1 MRPFAYRLGV
11 WREVWI
17 LQSRLSS
24 APQGRVVMVQGT
36 ASHVGKSVLTTALC
50 RIFRQDG
57 YRVAPFKAQNMSN
70 NSFVTPSGGEL
81 GRAQAVQAEA
91 CGIEPVVEMN
101 PILLKPEADHSS
113 QVVLLGKPMARASAR
128 YFATAKPML
137 WEAVATSLDTLRAQF
152 DVVVIEGAGSPAEIN
167 LKQNEIVNMRVALHS
182 GAPVLLTGDI
192 DRGGVFASL
201 VGTMEILDPHER
213 DAVGAFIINK
223 FRGDVSLLEPGLVWL
238 EERTGKPVLGVV
250 PYYRDIEIAE
260 EDSVSLERREQLKSQ
275 TGYAL
280 DIAVMGFPHISNF
293 DDFDPLRRE
302 PGVRLRYVE
311 SRDSIG
317 EPDLIILPGAKTTMA
332 DLFWLRERGFATE
345 IKRQA
350 DAGTPVIGI
359 CGGYQMLGRLILDP
373 SGVESPNT
381 EAEGLG
387 LLPVDTVF
395 APAKE
400 THRVS
405 GVVASDTGLLAQAGS
420 AAVDGYEI
428 HMGSSIPTSEAARPF
443 RISRAGQ
450 PAADDGAISANGR
463 VLGTYVHGLFNS
475 YGLRRAL
482 LEQLAGWKGVELP
495 PPSGTDGQLS
505 RDGEY
510 DKLAQTVRSSL
521 DMELLYRLT
530 GLEAPE
536 IE

>member
-1 MRPFAYRLGV
+1 
-11 WREVWI
+11 
-17 LQSRLSS
+17 
-24 APQGRVVMVQGT
+24 MVQGT
-36 ASHVGKSVLTTALC
+36 ASHVGKSVLVTALC

-70 NSFVTPSGGEL
+70 NSFVTPEGGEL

-91 CGIEPVVEMN
+91 CGIEPTVEMN

-113 QVVLLGKPMARASAR
+113 QVVLLGKPTARATAR

-137 WEAVATSLDTLRAQF
+137 WKSVANSLDKLRSQF

-201 VGTMEILDPHER
+201 LGTMEILEPHER

-260 EDSVSLERREQLKSQ
+260 EDSVSLERRQELKSQ
-275 TGYAL
+275 TDFVL
-280 DIAVMGFPHISNF
+280 DIAVMGLPHISNF
-293 DDFDPLRRE
+293 DDFDPLSRE

-311 SRDSIG
+311 SRDALG
-317 EPDLIILPGAKTTMA
+317 EPDLIILPGTKTTMA
-332 DLFWLRERGFATE
+332 DLWWLRERGFAAE
-345 IKRQA
+345 IRRQF
-350 DAGTPVIGI
+350 DTGTPVVGI
-359 CGGYQMLGRLILDP
+359 CGGYQMMGRRILDP
-373 SGVESPNT
+373 HGVESPDP
-381 EAEGLG
+381 EATGLD

-395 APAKE
+395 APVKE
-400 THRVS
+400 THRVRGLVADNS
-405 GVVASDTGLLAQAGS
+405 GMLEQAGD
-420 AAVDGYEI
+420 AAVEGYEI
-428 HMGSSIPTSEAARPF
+428 HMGSSVPTGEAAVPF
-443 RISRAGQ
+443 RISRPGQ

-463 VLGTYVHGLFNS
+463 ALGTYVHGLFNS
-475 YGLRRAL
+475 HSLRRGL
-482 LEQLAGWKGVELP
+482 LEQLAHWKGVNLP
-495 PPSGTDGQLS
+495 PVSDTGGQLS
-505 RDGEY
+505 RNAEY
-510 DKLAQTVRSSL
+510 DKLADTVRNSI
-521 DMELLYRLT
+521 DMELLYSLT
-530 GLEAPE
+530 GLTPPE
-536 IE
+536 ID